1 VKNDLALDR
10 LCTAMNRSRYVLKR
24 FREERTAA
32 VRMYVGPHWSEEST
46 EKKRPLNMLA
56 LYVQIVSRF
65 LVSKNPRVMLSTFNK
80 AAKPMVAAM
89 QSWANKEIEHVR
101 LSNTLQRIVLDG
113 LFSIGIAKV
122 ALATPAD
129 SALLGWNQ
137 QAGKPFCERV
147 DLDDFVFDI
156 HARDFSEVSF
166 IGHRFRTPLAAVKDS
181 KIYNKNRKNL
191 QVSLDNLY
199 NVEGD
204 ERISVL
210 GRTTYSSGN
219 ESEYEDFVDLWEI
232 YLPRHRAIVTL
243 EDSDAGPIL
252 TDAKPLR
259 EQNWVGPD
267 SGPYHLL
274 AYGMVPGNAMPKAP
288 VQDLRDLDDAIN
300 KIYRK
305 LIRQAERQKENTF
318 VRAGATEDGS
328 RVMEANDGEILRV
341 DNPEQIKMVL
351 MGGPNQQN
359 MAFGIHLS
367 EIFDKHAG
375 NLSVLGGLQTQAKTL
390 GQEEL
395 LSGSATK
402 GVADLQDRTVE
413 SVTSIIKALCW
424 FWHHDPFNT
433 MTSQLQIP
441 GAPSLPPIN
450 RTVTPGQR
458 IQIPFKDLD
467 IKVDPYSMAHSTPQ
481 QRMQQMNQVVTS
493 IVLPMMQ
500 LMRMQGIGF
509 DMNAYLQKLGTY
521 MDMPDLA
528 EILTIMEPPPQENQP
543 APSSGIPTPKPGS
556 NPKPPGQRMNP
567 GRPQASSNNLMSSIM
582 GANPGGNPDAT
593 RKVAP
598 MNGAVQ

>member
-1 VKNDLALDR
+1 MKNNLNLDR
-10 LCTAMNRSRYVLKR
+10 LCNAMNRSRYVLRR

-32 VRMYVGPHWSEEST
+32 VRKYVGPHWSEEST
-46 EKKRPLNMLA
+46 EKKRPLNLLA
-56 LYVQIVSRF
+56 LYVQIVGRF

-80 AAKPMVAAM
+80 QAKPMVSAM

-129 SALLGWNQ
+129 SALLGWHQ

-166 IGHRFRTPLAAVKDS
+166 LGHRFRIPLAAVRDS
-181 KIYNKNRKNL
+181 KIYNKNRKDL
-191 QVSLDNLY
+191 QASQDNLY

-204 ERISVL
+204 ERINVL
-210 GRTTYSSGN
+210 GRTTYGTGDQT
-219 ESEYEDFVDLWEI
+219 EYEEFVDMWEI
-232 YLPRHRAIVTL
+232 FLPRHRVIVTL
-243 EDSDAGPIL
+243 ADSDSGPIL
-252 TDAKPLR
+252 IDNKPLR
-259 EQNWVGPD
+259 EQQWVGPD
-267 SGPYHLL
+267 AGPYHLL

-288 VQDLRDLDDAIN
+288 VQDLIDLDDAVN
-300 KIYRK
+300 RIYRK
-305 LIRQAERQKENTF
+305 LIRQAERQKEIGLI
-318 VRAGATEDGS
+318 RGGANEDGS
-328 RVMEANDGEILRV
+328 RIQESNDGELVRN
-341 DNPEQIKMVL
+341 DNPESAKFVS

-359 MAFGIHLS
+359 MMFGIHLAEVFS
-367 EIFDKHAG
+367 KHAG
-375 NLSVLGGLQTQAKTL
+375 NLDVMGGLAPQAKTL

-395 LSGSATK
+395 LSGAATK
-402 GVADLQDRTVE
+402 GVADLQERTVE
-413 SVTSIIKALCW
+413 TVTSIIKALCW

-433 MTSQLQIP
+433 MTSQFQLP
-441 GAPSLPPIN
+441 GMPNLPPIN

-458 IQIPFKDLD
+458 MQVPFKDLD

-481 QRMQQMNQVVTS
+481 QRMQSMNQVVTQ

-500 LMRMQGIGF
+500 LMQAQGIGF

-543 APSSGIPTPKPGS
+543 APSSGIPKPGGP
-556 NPKPPGQRMNP
+556 PKPPQQRLSP
-567 GRPQASSNNLMSSIM
+567 GRSQSGNNSNLMSALA
-582 GANPGGNPDAT
+582 GVNPGGNPDVT

-598 MNGAVQ
+598 MNGAMQ